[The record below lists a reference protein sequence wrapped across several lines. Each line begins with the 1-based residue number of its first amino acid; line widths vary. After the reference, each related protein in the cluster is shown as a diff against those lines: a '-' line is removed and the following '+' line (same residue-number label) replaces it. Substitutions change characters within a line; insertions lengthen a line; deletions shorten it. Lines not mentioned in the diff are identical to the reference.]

1 MRSLFQA
8 VCEMTKPMLYLARK
22 LHLPLSDVLERQV
35 VVVRD
40 GVVLEWYPFG
50 AECES
55 MLLVDDLY
63 VDKDSDGAL
72 RVEKCIF

>member
-1 MRSLFQA
+1 
-8 VCEMTKPMLYLARK
+8 MTKPVLYLARK
-22 LHLPLSDVLERQV
+22 LYLPSGEMLERQV
-35 VVVRD
+35 VAVRD
-40 GVVLEWYPFG
+40 RVVLEWYPFG